1 MASLPDGAVDR
12 LRALL
17 EERYEIQE
25 EIGRGGMGV
34 VYRAFDT
41 LLQRDVALKAPRVSA
56 PGKDG
61 AGGAMPTP
69 QRLPE
74 AQTLAQLEHPGIV
87 AVHDAG
93 RLADG
98 RPFYVMRLVA
108 GKPPGT
114 DLPLAEALRIFVR
127 ICEPVAFA
135 HARGIVHGD
144 LKLANVIVGPF
155 GEVLVVDWGLACID
169 GEVSARGGTVP
180 YAAPEAERTPQ
191 SDVFSLGQMLA
202 HMTTAPR
209 PRPVESIVRHSTEA
223 DPRLRFS
230 SVAELAAEVNRY
242 LDGERV
248 RCHHESIGE
257 RLARIALPYRTLI
270 ALLLAYLLMRVALL
284 FWMGR

>member
-1 MASLPDGAVDR
+1 MNMASLPDGAVDR

-41 LLQRDVALKAPRVSA
+41 VLRREVALKAPRVSV
-56 PGKDG
+56 
-61 AGGAMPTP
+61 GGPSGEGGT
-69 QRLPE
+69 QRRLPE
-74 AQTLAQLEHPGIV
+74 ALILSQLEHPGIV

-93 RLADG
+93 RLTDG

-144 LKLANVIVGPF
+144 LKLANVMVGPF
-155 GEVLVVDWGLACID
+155 GEVLVLDWGLACLD
-169 GEVSARGGTVP
+169 GEVSPRGGTVP
-180 YAAPEAERTPQ
+180 YAAPEPERTPQ

-202 HMTTAPR
+202 HMTIAPR
-209 PRPVESIVRHSTEA
+209 PRPVESIVRRATATAPE
-223 DPRLRFS
+223 LRFA
-230 SVAELAAEVNRY
+230 SVAELAADVTRY
-242 LDGERV
+242 LDGARV
-248 RCHHESIGE
+248 ICHQESMVE

-270 ALLLAYLLMRVALL
+270 ALLLAYMLMRVALL
-284 FWMGR
+284 L